1 MEKEKL
7 KESALR
13 GIEGEKEK
21 IIGWA
26 KAIAARPELGYKET
40 QTAELIRSAFEALG
54 LPTRGGIA
62 VTGVEAVL
70 EGKCPGPGLLF
81 MGEMDAVV
89 NRDSPAADP
98 LTGAAHLCGHHLQV
112 GIMLGAAL
120 GLIRAGAR
128 DHLSGKVFFLGTP
141 AEEFIEIEERLRMRE
156 QGKIRFL
163 GGKQELVRLG
173 YLKGKDLC
181 VLVHAHSGLGQRK
194 MLFGGRSN
202 GFLAK
207 SIRFHGKPAHAGVSP
222 HEGINALNAAC
233 LAILNIHAQRETFR
247 EDDKIRVH
255 PILTKGGDVVN
266 VVPYD
271 VRMETYVRGCRLE
284 AIADA
289 NRKVDRALR
298 AGADAVGATVSI
310 KNIPGYLPLI
320 QDPLLSEIARAN
332 AVAIA
337 GEEGVGAGGFEGGS
351 TDMGDLSHLIPT
363 IQPYS
368 GGIRGLVH
376 AADFEVADYEAA
388 VIYPAQVM
396 AMTVIDLLYG
406 GAEEG
411 LRVIRSFKPSLSAEA
426 YLGLLEKLE
435 QPRD

>member
-1 MEKEKL
+1 MDKKNL
-7 KESALR
+7 KESVCR
-13 GIEGEKEK
+13 VIEQEKGK
-21 IIGWA
+21 ILGWA
-26 KAIAARPELGYKET
+26 KEIGGKPELGYKET
-40 QTAELIRSAFEALG
+40 QTAELIRSAFNGLG

-62 VTGVEAVL
+62 ATGVEGVL
-70 EGKCPGPGLLF
+70 AGARPGPGLLF

-89 NRDSPAADP
+89 NRESPAADP
-98 LTGAAHLCGHHLQV
+98 VTGAAHLCGHHLQV

-120 GLIRAGAR
+120 GLIQAGAR
-128 DHLSGKVFFLGTP
+128 EHLSGKIFFLGTP

-156 QGKIRFL
+156 QGKIHYL
-163 GGKQELVRLG
+163 GGKQELVRVG
-173 YLKGKDLC
+173 YLKDKHLC
-181 VLVHAHSGLGQRK
+181 VLVHAYSALSQKK

-255 PILTKGGDVVN
+255 PIITKGGDVVN

-289 NRKVDRALR
+289 NAKVDRALR
-298 AGADAVGATVSI
+298 AGADAVGARVSI
-310 KNIPGYLPLI
+310 QNIPGYLPLL
-320 QDPLLSEIARAN
+320 QDPALSEIARAN
-332 AVAIA
+332 AVAIG
-337 GEEGVGAGGFEGGS
+337 GEEGAGAGGFEGGS

-406 GAEEG
+406 GAEEAQ
-411 LRVIRSFKPSLSAEA
+411 RVMREFKPAMNTDE
-426 YLGLLEKLE
+426 YLAFLQKVESI
-435 QPRD
+435 Q

>member
-1 MEKEKL
+1 MDKKKL
-7 KESALR
+7 KESALQA
-13 GIEGEKEK
+13 IEREKSK
-21 IIGWA
+21 IIGWSE
-26 KAIAARPELGYKET
+26 AIAGKPELGYKET
-40 QTAELIRSAFEALG
+40 QTAELIRSAFDGLG

-62 VTGVEAVL
+62 ATGVEGVL
-70 EGKCPGPGLLF
+70 EGGRPGPGLLF

-89 NRDSPAADP
+89 NRESSSADP
-98 LTGAAHLCGHHLQV
+98 ATGAAHLCGHHLQV

-120 GLIRAGAR
+120 GLVQAGAR
-128 DHLSGKVFFLGTP
+128 DHLSGKIFFLGTP

-156 QGKIRFL
+156 QGKIHYL
-163 GGKQELVRLG
+163 GGKQELVRVG
-173 YLKGKDLC
+173 YLKDKHLC
-181 VLVHAHSGLGQRK
+181 VLVHAHSALSQRK

-233 LAILNIHAQRETFR
+233 LAIINIHAQRETFR

-255 PILTKGGDVVN
+255 PIITKGGDVVN

-289 NRKVDRALR
+289 NAKVDRAIR
-298 AGADAVGATVSI
+298 AGADAVGARVSI
-310 KNIPGYLPLI
+310 QNIPGYLPLI

-332 AVAIA
+332 AVAIG
-337 GEEGVGAGGFEGGS
+337 GEEGAGAGGFEGGS

-388 VIYPAQVM
+388 VIYPAKVM

-406 GAEEG
+406 GAEEARRV
-411 LRVIRSFKPSLSAEA
+411 LREFKPAMTVEGYLSL
-426 YLGLLEKLE
+426 LQKLE
-435 QPRD
+435 STQ